1 MSAIISLRQRLLK
14 MRYITPDL
22 LNEEIPLLE
31 KEVRLSKKLMDFI
44 DEDNIQNNYDLEV
57 ER

>member
-1 MSAIISLRQRLLK
+1 

-31 KEVRLSKKLMDFI
+31 KEIRLSKKLMDFI